1 MFAGTIGSS
10 APEFSPTPPVML
22 SIPAPPAWPSP
33 PPDSPRPAP
42 ALVSPSLPAL
52 ALLEIRALP
61 AVPPGDPAPPPT
73 GEIESS
79 AQRLPTGRASRDD
92 TCDGSAPTITRA
104 LSSLPLSGAASSDGS
119 VLWLFVLAS
128 GAGGGTGAC
137 RWAPVNSA
145 TLMADGVRLVVSV
158 GAGSTMR
165 DFFGWTGFELFGLK
179 WICGLGTAV
188 VPTSTLGRFRSTVIR
203 RSGADA
209 L

>member
-10 APEFSPTPPVML
+10 APEFSSTPPVML

-92 TCDGSAPTITRA
+92 ACDGSAPTITRA
-104 LSSLPLSGAASSDGS
+104 LSSLPLSGAGSSDGS
-119 VLWLFVLAS
+119 VLWLLVIAS
-128 GAGGGTGAC
+128 GAGGGTGKC
-137 RWAPVNSA
+137 GWVLVSSE
-145 TLMADGVRLVVSV
+145 TSMADGLRLVVSV
-158 GAGSTMR
+158 GAGSAMR
-165 DFFGWTGFELFGLK
+165 DF
-179 WICGLGTAV
+179 
-188 VPTSTLGRFRSTVIR
+188 RSEER
-203 RSGADA
+203 RVGKECRSRWSPYH
-209 L
+209 